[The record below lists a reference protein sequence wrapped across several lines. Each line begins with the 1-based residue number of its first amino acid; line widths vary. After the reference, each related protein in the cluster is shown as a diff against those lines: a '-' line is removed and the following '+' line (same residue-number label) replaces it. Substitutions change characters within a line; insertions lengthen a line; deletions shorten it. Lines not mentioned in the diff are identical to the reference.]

1 MKADR
6 GFSLIEL
13 LIVVAVIG
21 IIAAIALPNFLNSR
35 RAANETSAI
44 SSVRSIGSAQASY
57 RFTSGRGVNFCS
69 SLTVLG
75 IDQRLDTVLSAGN
88 KSGYNF
94 TCVGVDQTLTLPS
107 YYDTIA
113 NPSSRGQFGTGNRSF
128 GSNEMQIIFKRDD
141 GADISA
147 AAPPSSNRTPANSSP
162 LD

>member
-13 LIVVAVIG
+13 IMVVAVIG
-21 IIAAIALPNFLNSR
+21 ILAAIAIPNLLNSR

-44 SSVRSIGSAQASY
+44 SSVRSIGSAQATY
-57 RFTSGRGVNFCS
+57 RFTSGRGVNFCT
-69 SLTVLG
+69 SLFVLG
-75 IDQRLDTVLSAGN
+75 VDQRLDTVLSAGS

-94 TCVGVDQTLTLPS
+94 ICLGVDQTTTLPT

-113 NPSSRGQFGTGNRSF
+113 NPVSRGQFGSGNRSF

-141 GADISA
+141 GADITA
-147 AAPPSSNRTPANSSP
+147 AAPPPSNRTPANSSP